1 MTETFDPGQPQRQPT
16 IPMPVSSEQVRQPW
30 QPPGTY
36 SAETTPLPQVVPEAV
51 APPLPPA
58 DPVRPDRP
66 RSSRSRRGGAA
77 AAAAGIG
84 LVAGLVG
91 GGAATLLIDRP
102 ASSPESTVTG
112 PSIVAPSPAGV
123 PAPRPDGSIAA
134 IAAEALPSVVTVQT
148 QSAAGAGTGSGFVID
163 DDGHVLTNNH
173 VVADQTSIVVVTHD
187 GRELDATV
195 VGRDASYDVA
205 VLQVSAR
212 DVDPLPWG
220 QSSGVVVGD
229 PVVAVGAPLG
239 FGSTV
244 TSGIVS
250 AVNRP
255 VATGG
260 GDDETS
266 YINAIQ
272 TDAAINPGNSGG
284 PLLDAAGHVVGI
296 NSAIARG
303 PGTLG
308 PASGNIGVGFAIPS
322 DQAVKTARQLIATG
336 TATHP
341 IMGIVID
348 LAHVGKGVRVG
359 DVSPGG
365 PADEVGVRAGDVI
378 VEFEDKR
385 MTTVAHLVVAIRA
398 RDVGDTV
405 RVGVQRAGQELDFAV
420 TLQGSG

>member
-1 MTETFDPGQPQRQPT
+1 M
-16 IPMPVSSEQVRQPW
+16 
-30 QPPGTY
+30 
-36 SAETTPLPQVVPEAV
+36 
-51 APPLPPA
+51 
-58 DPVRPDRP
+58 
-66 RSSRSRRGGAA
+66 
-77 AAAAGIG
+77 
-84 LVAGLVG
+84 
-91 GGAATLLIDRP
+91 
-102 ASSPESTVTG
+102 
-112 PSIVAPSPAGV
+112 

-134 IAAEALPSVVTVQT
+134 IAAQALPSVVTVQT
-148 QSAAGAGTGSGFVID
+148 RSASGAGTGSGFVID
-163 DDGHVLTNNH
+163 SDGHVLTNNH

-195 VGRDASYDVA
+195 VGRDAAYDLA
-205 VLQVSAR
+205 VLQVPAR

-220 QSSGVVVGD
+220 QSSAVVVGD

-255 VATGG
+255 VATSG

-284 PLLDAAGHVVGI
+284 PLLDAAGQVVGI

-308 PASGNIGVGFAIPS
+308 LASGSIGVGFAIPS

-348 LAHVGKGVRVG
+348 LTHVGKGVRVG

-365 PADEVGVRAGDVI
+365 PADQVGVRAGDVI

-405 RVGVQRAGQELDFAV
+405 QVGVQRAGRELDFAV